1 VLRERGEGRLD
12 HVLDDAG
19 AAGRDDGL
27 FAELYPSLRRLAAV
41 VRPPEEDTDDLVQEA
56 LARALAVRPLAE
68 FDDAGAYLRTTIIRL
83 ASNHRRRLGR
93 QRRAYQRALGGG
105 EQHSDYPS
113 DLDDLRRL
121 GVRDRAVLYLALVEA
136 APTGRSRTRS
146 EARKLR
152 CGHAHRRAA
161 TVAQRPR
168 GGDSRCLTSE
178 TCSNGWPT
186 TARRAVPRR

>member
-41 VRPPEEDTDDLVQEA
+41 VRPPEEDADDLVQEA
-56 LARALAVRPLAE
+56 LVRALAVRPLAE

-105 EQHSDYPS
+105 EHHSDYPS

-121 GVRDRAVLYLALVEA
+121 GVHDRAVLYLALVE
-136 APTGRSRTRS
+136 GRPYWEIANALGS
-146 EARKLR
+146 
-152 CGHAHRRAA
+152 
-161 TVAQRPR
+161 
-168 GGDSRCLTSE
+168 SE
-178 TCSNGWPT
+178 TAVR
-186 TARRAVPRR
+186 ARASRALRRLRSDLEAEIADA